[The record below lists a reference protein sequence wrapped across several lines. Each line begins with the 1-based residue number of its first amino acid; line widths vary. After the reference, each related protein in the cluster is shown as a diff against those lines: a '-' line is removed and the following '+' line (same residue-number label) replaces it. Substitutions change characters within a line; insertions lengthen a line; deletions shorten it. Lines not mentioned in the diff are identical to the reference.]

1 IGVGSVG
8 ARVGS
13 GREDGP
19 SPYLAGVE
27 VVDGRLEA
35 VEGVLHGVQ
44 MDRSA
49 GGEHHELDQV
59 VVRTDEVADEVD
71 LIGDDVDRRNVD
83 VLAVAHDVVVART
96 AEHLHTLAAGPPLT
110 DEIDHCFR
118 AVAPGELQNLFNLGA
133 VGNDCVVGADGQRKL
148 DGVRVA
154 VDDDDLGGGQRLED
168 LNADVAQP
176 PGADDHAAVPGRQA
190 ARGLG
195 GGVVRGEARVG
206 ERRDIRGLQ
215 RVVDFHDAAG
225 RGFQVLRVAAVGVD
239 AGEGDGLAVHV
250 VAGAAGTTQ
259 PAGDQRVD
267 DDLVAITDVGHRGS
281 DRVDPAGVLMPDGV
295 GQLDLRLFGPLAFQ
309 DVQIGSAHA
318 RSADLH
324 DDVERPGRGGDR
336 YLRHLEVAVVAD
348 YLDGS
353 HGAHRSC
360 SFPSVGNGQ
369 RGQRY

>member
-1 IGVGSVG
+1 MGVGRVVAGVGSG
-8 ARVGS
+8 H
-13 GREDGP
+13 EDGP

-49 GGEHHELDQV
+49 GGEHHQLAQV
-59 VVRTDEVADEVD
+59 VVRADEVADEVD
-71 LIGDDVDRRNVD
+71 LVGDDVDRWDVD
-83 VLAVAHDVVVART
+83 VLAVAHDVVVAGT
-96 AEHLHTLAAGPPLT
+96 AEHLDSFAGGAALT
-110 DEIDHCFR
+110 DEIDHRFR

-133 VGNDCVVGADGQRKL
+133 VGHDCVIGADGQRKL

-154 VDDDDLGGGQRLED
+154 VDDDDLGGGQRLQN

-225 RGFQVLRVAAVGVD
+225 RGFQVLRIAAVGVD
-239 AGEGDGLAVHV
+239 AGEGVGLAVHV
-250 VAGAAGTTQ
+250 VAGAAGTAQ
-259 PAGDQRVD
+259 P
-267 DDLVAITDVGHRGS
+267 
-281 DRVDPAGVLMPDGV
+281 
-295 GQLDLRLFGPLAFQ
+295 
-309 DVQIGSAHA
+309 
-318 RSADLH
+318 
-324 DDVERPGRGGDR
+324 GGD
-336 YLRHLEVAVVAD
+336 AP
-348 YLDGS
+348 G
-353 HGAHRSC
+353 G
-360 SFPSVGNGQ
+360 
-369 RGQRY
+369 